1 MKVRWEID
9 FDLGSLLTA
18 DNPEVNTIFQ
28 LQYIYENTK
37 LPILEIESLRIRIS
51 ADKPLLHGLF
61 K

>member
-9 FDLGSLLTA
+9 FDLGALLTA
-18 DNPEVNTIFQ
+18 ENPEVLLAFQ
-28 LQYIYENTK
+28 LQYVYENTK

-51 ADKPLLHGLF
+51 ADKPLLNGLF